1 MDDDATAVKQRLSVG
16 GVMRRLVA
24 GDYAVNDC
32 NLFFGLW
39 CAVALLGV
47 VHTRS

>member
-1 MDDDATAVKQRLSVG
+1 MSLLRISNSF
-16 GVMRRLVA
+16 R
-24 GDYAVNDC
+24 DC

-47 VHTRS
+47 VRTRS